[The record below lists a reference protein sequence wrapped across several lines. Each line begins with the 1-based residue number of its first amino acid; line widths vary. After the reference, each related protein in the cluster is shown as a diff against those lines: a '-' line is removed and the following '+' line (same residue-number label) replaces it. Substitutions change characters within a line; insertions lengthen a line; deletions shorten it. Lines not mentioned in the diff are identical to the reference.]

1 MKIDRLLS
9 LTLRLQSIFDFEI
22 LFSKKNVNG
31 SMRPLLILVLFY
43 VLYAVFVILV
53 ALIDHLVVAVA
64 IVVVSVFCESFL
76 FFLSSS
82 DLFLSFLSSS
92 SLLSWLVFYF
102 PERSPLP
109 TLDCFSL
116 CANFFFLRYLDCILP
131 PRPPKPHCV
140 SIIDFPKSEFP
151 AQYIA

>member
-102 PERSPLP
+102 RSVH
-109 TLDCFSL
+109 L
-116 CANFFFLRYLDCILP
+116 CPRLIVFLFVQTFFFFVIWIVFFRLDLRSHIA
-131 PRPPKPHCV
+131 
-140 SIIDFPKSEFP
+140 FP
-151 AQYIA
+151 